1 MGSIKW
7 CVQVLR
13 VLALTSCYVHVCM
26 YEPRYESFVIPL
38 QERARLTSGVEGQA
52 IGFEILG
59 HISDAVFILDIVV
72 NFRTFLIT
80 IDRGQEVLIRD
91 MYGFV
96 AACLLYLPL
105 QSICIHVCHG
115 TFVLD

>member
-1 MGSIKW
+1 MRP
-7 CVQVLR
+7 V
-13 VLALTSCYVHVCM
+13 A
-26 YEPRYESFVIPL
+26 RYESFVIPL
-38 QERARLTSGVEGQA
+38 QERARLTSGAEGQA

-91 MYGFV
+91 MYVV
-96 AACLLYLPL
+96 ARCTCLYLL
-105 QSICIHVCHG
+105 VKL
-115 TFVLD
+115 VA